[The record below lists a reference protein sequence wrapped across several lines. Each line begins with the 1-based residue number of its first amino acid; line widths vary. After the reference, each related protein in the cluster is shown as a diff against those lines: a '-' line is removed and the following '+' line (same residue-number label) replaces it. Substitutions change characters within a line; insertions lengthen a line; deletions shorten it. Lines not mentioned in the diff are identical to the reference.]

1 MNIYVWRHNKTY
13 HSHSMIDEPC
23 VNSEFYLDAI
33 AVVLAH
39 DLEEALTKLAEENK
53 GWRTEDLRQLPC
65 SVYPADKAAVI
76 FPSCAGLFRIS
87 KTKSPNSHMKCM

>member
-39 DLEEALTKLAEENK
+39 DLEEALAKLAEENK
-53 GWRTEDLRQLPC
+53 GWRTEDLRKPPC

-76 FPSCAGLFRIS
+76 FSELRGIIPHL
-87 KTKSPNSHMKCM
+87 

>member
-1 MNIYVWRHNKTY
+1 MNGGMLHEHLRLATQQNISQPQYD
-13 HSHSMIDEPC
+13 DEPC

-39 DLEEALTKLAEENK
+39 DLEEALAKLAEENK
-53 GWRTEDLRQLPC
+53 GWRTEDLRKLPC

-76 FPSCAGLFRIS
+76 FSELRGIIPHL
-87 KTKSPNSHMKCM
+87 

>member
-39 DLEEALTKLAEENK
+39 DLEEALAKLAHRGFAE
-53 GWRTEDLRQLPC
+53 
-65 SVYPADKAAVI
+65 AAVQ
-76 FPSCAGLFRIS
+76 RIS
-87 KTKSPNSHMKCM
+87 CG

>member
-13 HSHSMIDEPC
+13 HSYSMIDEPC

-39 DLEEALTKLAEENK
+39 DLEEALAKLAEENK
-53 GWRTEDLRQLPC
+53 GWRTEDLRQLSC
-65 SVYPADKAAVI
+65 SVYPAYKAAVI
-76 FPSCAGLFRIS
+76 FSELRGIIPHL
-87 KTKSPNSHMKCM
+87 

>member
-65 SVYPADKAAVI
+65 SGYPADKATVI
-76 FPSCAGLFRIS
+76 FSELRGIIPHL
-87 KTKSPNSHMKCM
+87 

>member
-39 DLEEALTKLAEENK
+39 DLEEALTKLAKENK
-53 GWRTEDLRQLPC
+53 GWRTEDLRKLPC
-65 SVYPADKAAVI
+65 SVYPADKVAVI
-76 FPSCAGLFRIS
+76 FSELRGIIPHL
-87 KTKSPNSHMKCM
+87 

>member
-39 DLEEALTKLAEENK
+39 DLEEALAKLAEENK
-53 GWRTEDLRQLPC
+53 GWRTEDLRKLPC
-65 SVYPADKAAVI
+65 SVYPAD

-87 KTKSPNSHMKCM
+87 KNKKARIPT

>member
-39 DLEEALTKLAEENK
+39 DLEEALAKLAEENK
-53 GWRTEDLRQLPC
+53 GWRTEDLRKLPC
-65 SVYPADKAAVI
+65 SVYPGDKAAVI
-76 FPSCAGLFRIS
+76 FSELRGIIPHL
-87 KTKSPNSHMKCM
+87 

>member
-65 SVYPADKAAVI
+65 SVYPADKEAVI
-76 FPSCAGLFRIS
+76 FSELRGIIPHL
-87 KTKSPNSHMKCM
+87 

>member
-76 FPSCAGLFRIS
+76 FFELRGSIPHL
-87 KTKSPNSHMKCM
+87 

>member
-39 DLEEALTKLAEENK
+39 DLEEALAKLAEENK
-53 GWRTEDLRQLPC
+53 G
-65 SVYPADKAAVI
+65 
-76 FPSCAGLFRIS
+76 
-87 KTKSPNSHMKCM
+87 

>member
-33 AVVLAH
+33 AVVLAD
-39 DLEEALTKLAEENK
+39 DLEEALAKLAEENK
-53 GWRTEDLRQLPC
+53 GWRTEDQ
-65 SVYPADKAAVI
+65 AAAVQCL
-76 FPSCAGLFRIS
+76 SCR
-87 KTKSPNSHMKCM
+87 

>member
-53 GWRTEDLRQLPC
+53 GWRTEDLRQLLC
-65 SVYPADKAAVI
+65 NVYPADKAAVI
-76 FPSCAGLFRIS
+76 FSELRGIIPHL
-87 KTKSPNSHMKCM
+87 

>member
-65 SVYPADKAAVI
+65 SVYPADKSAVI
-76 FPSCAGLFRIS
+76 FSELRGIIPHL
-87 KTKSPNSHMKCM
+87 

>member
-39 DLEEALTKLAEENK
+39 DLEEALAKLAEENK
-53 GWRTEDLRQLPC
+53 GWRTEDLRKLRF

-76 FPSCAGLFRIS
+76 FSELRGIIPHL
-87 KTKSPNSHMKCM
+87 

>member
-13 HSHSMIDEPC
+13 HSHSMIEEPC

-53 GWRTEDLRQLPC
+53 GWRTEDLRQC
-65 SVYPADKAAVI
+65 SVYPAYKAAVI
-76 FPSCAGLFRIS
+76 FSELRGIIPHL
-87 KTKSPNSHMKCM
+87 

>member
-39 DLEEALTKLAEENK
+39 DLEEALTKLAEEK
-53 GWRTEDLRQLPC
+53 KAGARRICGSCRATYILQIRRQ
-65 SVYPADKAAVI
+65 
-76 FPSCAGLFRIS
+76 
-87 KTKSPNSHMKCM
+87 